1 MALST
6 SPLSILVA
14 DDEPG
19 LAEAIA
25 DLLQLDGHV
34 VITSRDGLEACA
46 VVPKVPFHLVLSDLS
61 MPGMPG
67 DELLVALRERN
78 GPAFWFVL
86 MSSAVEWSIKS
97 RLHAADGYL
106 QKPLR
111 PHELDA
117 LVRACAAAPEIAAR
131 LRDPPGERD
140 AA

>member
-1 MALST
+1 MAVSR
-6 SPLSILVA
+6 LSILVA

-25 DLLQLDGHV
+25 DLLRLDGHV
-34 VITSRDGLEACA
+34 VVTARDGREACDA
-46 VVPKVPFHLVLSDLS
+46 APPEAFHLVLSDLS
-61 MPGMPG
+61 MPRMAG
-67 DELLVALRERN
+67 DELLVALRERG

-97 RLHAADGYL
+97 RIHAADGYL

-111 PHELDA
+111 PDKLDA
-117 LVRACAAAPEIAAR
+117 LVEACTAAPEIAAR
-131 LRDPPGERD
+131 LRGGPGRRG